1 MEHPPGLFARPLL
14 GDVLKGLGIA
24 ALFAAVVILPQV
36 LLPWHIVRWGMLA
49 VCALMLWLIG
59 FLIVRSAREHRSLQ
73 AENTARRAQRN
84 AEDAAWNARPQPPYD
99 FPGGKYGEGS

>member
-1 MEHPPGLFARPLL
+1 MFARPLL

-36 LLPWHIVRWGMLA
+36 LLPWHIVRWGMLV
-49 VCALMLWLIG
+49 VCALMLWMVG
-59 FLIVRSAREHRSLQ
+59 FLSVRSTREHRRFQ
-73 AENTARRAQRN
+73 AENAAHRAQRN
-84 AEDAAWNARPQPPYD
+84 AEDAAWKAKPQPPYD